1 MIVCYSASRNLYP
14 YLREAIASLL
24 DHNKPDKIYVL
35 AEDDEI
41 GVPFDVKVINVSGQT
56 YYDPKGP
63 NMGAIFTYMSMMRL
77 LYTDLL
83 PDEEKVIQLD
93 VDTIVCDS
101 LSPLWDIDLRGKWF
115 AACPEYRGHYRPFG
129 DAADRPYYNVGVMVV
144 NIEQMRADGYVP
156 EMVKYLNT
164 IRLYCTEQDVLNL
177 YGVDMHKDKEI
188 PTRFNEC
195 EFTGESDNPGVIH
208 YAGRQDWYKCPENLP
223 RREYL
228 LRYRERFRSPI

>member
-24 DHNKPDKIYVL
+24 DHNNPDKIYVI

-41 GVPFDVKVINVSGQT
+41 GVPFDVKVINVSDQT

-63 NMGAIFTYMSMMRL
+63 NMSNIFTYMAMMRL

-83 PDEEKVIQLD
+83 PNEDKVIQLD

-101 LSPLWDIDLRGKWF
+101 LEPLWNIDLRGKWF
-115 AACPEYRGHYRPFG
+115 AACPEYKGHYRPFG
-129 DAADRPYYNVGVMVV
+129 NAPDRPYYNVGVMVV

-156 EMVKYLNT
+156 EMVKYLNA
-164 IRLYCTEQDVLNL
+164 IRLYCSEQDVLNL
-177 YGVDMHKDKEI
+177 YGVDLHKDKEI
-188 PTRFNEC
+188 PTRYNETQY
-195 EFTGESDNPGVIH
+195 TGESDNPAVVH
-208 YAGRQDWYKCPENLP
+208 YAGFRDWWKCDENLP

-228 LRYRERFRSPI
+228 QAYRERFEPPI